1 MFLHVSPVLSL
12 KLTCI
17 ICFLMVTNIHDLM
30 AGITPAEKLLE
41 LYHGKWGQSIDPVF
55 EELLY

>member
-1 MFLHVSPVLSL
+1 
-12 KLTCI
+12 
-17 ICFLMVTNIHDLM
+17 MVMMIDNFM
-30 AGITPAEKLLE
+30 AGVTPAEKLLE